1 MMQSV
6 LIHLESYRQ
15 VTKDAT
21 SFYIIG
27 AKNFPSV
34 NFIIVG
40 ILPVSILLAGFLV
53 QFFHFTCQMF

>member
-34 NFIIVG
+34 NHYDSYG
-40 ILPVSILLAGFLV
+40 KLQKPVSSMLAGFFYYL
-53 QFFHFTCQMF
+53 TGC

>member
-34 NFIIVG
+34 NQYDTFG
-40 ILPVSILLAGFLV
+40 KLQKPVSSMLAGFFYYLKG
-53 QFFHFTCQMF
+53 C